1 MDSIDNTNNGHAKQQ
16 IDYAVSVFQKE
27 VNIHT
32 LLESLGQGVIVI
44 DEKRTIL
51 FVNKRAAQMYGY
63 DTFEIVGKSHD
74 ILVPPRYFSL
84 HVKNIKEYLKDPK
97 IRPMGIGMDLH
108 GIRKDG
114 SEFPVEISLSFVNTQ
129 NGLVIVS
136 LMNDISIRKQME
148 KALRDRAEELAQL
161 NKELEAFS
169 YSVSHDL
176 KAPLRTLIGFS
187 NILLEDYSDVVD
199 ITGRD
204 FITRIKS
211 NAQKMNDLIDDML
224 KLSRIS
230 RQEMITEK
238 TDLSE
243 LANVLFADLKKNQPE
258 RNVEIIIQTNMIAN
272 IDKKLMNIALLN
284 LFSNAWKFTMKKD
297 HPRIEFGCNVDNER
311 KVFFIK
317 DNGAGFDMS
326 HSGDIFA
333 PFRRLHSES
342 EFPGTGIGLA
352 IVERVIGRH
361 GGKIWAEGMPG
372 AGATFYF
379 TISD

>member
-1 MDSIDNTNNGHAKQQ
+1 
-16 IDYAVSVFQKE
+16 
-27 VNIHT
+27 
-32 LLESLGQGVIVI
+32 
-44 DEKRTIL
+44 
-51 FVNKRAAQMYGY
+51 
-63 DTFEIVGKSHD
+63 
-74 ILVPPRYFSL
+74 
-84 HVKNIKEYLKDPK
+84 
-97 IRPMGIGMDLH
+97 
-108 GIRKDG
+108 
-114 SEFPVEISLSFVNTQ
+114 
-129 NGLVIVS
+129 
-136 LMNDISIRKQME
+136 MNDISIRKQME

-176 KAPLRTLIGFS
+176 TAPLRTLIGFS